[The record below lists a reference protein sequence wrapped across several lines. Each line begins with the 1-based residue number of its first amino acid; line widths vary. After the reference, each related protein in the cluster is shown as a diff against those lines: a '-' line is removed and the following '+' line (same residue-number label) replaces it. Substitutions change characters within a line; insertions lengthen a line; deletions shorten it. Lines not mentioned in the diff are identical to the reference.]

1 LAVIICAIVQSY
13 IWCDSVNAQIGADF
27 ENDKF
32 AIELSDPLST
42 GRERIFIPD
51 VPHEISQSECIL
63 DHLERV
69 LVQRAVLVGRGL
81 CDHYGL
87 FRPDDSTCGPLF
99 VPLEQREWLA
109 GRHLESPN
117 SLSPLQ
123 SATAPTRRSAQQGK
137 VMRLPVTWEMRLR
150 HAALWQARGA
160 ARAEVVRQ
168 LKAQGVKVS
177 LMSAGAITQLTID
190 YLRANA
196 AELLAQAEAFGVAQR
211 LRAELRPEADFK

>member
-1 LAVIICAIVQSY
+1 M
-13 IWCDSVNAQIGADF
+13 
-27 ENDKF
+27 
-32 AIELSDPLST
+32 
-42 GRERIFIPD
+42 
-51 VPHEISQSECIL
+51 
-63 DHLERV
+63 
-69 LVQRAVLVGRGL
+69 
-81 CDHYGL
+81 
-87 FRPDDSTCGPLF
+87 
-99 VPLEQREWLA
+99 A
-109 GRHLESPN
+109 GN

-123 SATAPTRRSAQQGK
+123 SAAAPTRRSAQQGK

-211 LRAELRPEADFK
+211 LRAELRPRPI